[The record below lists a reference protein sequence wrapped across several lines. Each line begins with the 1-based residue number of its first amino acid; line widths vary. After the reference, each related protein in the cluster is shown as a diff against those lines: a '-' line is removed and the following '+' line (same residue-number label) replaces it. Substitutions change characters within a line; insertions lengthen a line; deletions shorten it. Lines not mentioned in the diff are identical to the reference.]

1 MLPLCTFR
9 CRAVVIM
16 SDPEA
21 GGLEGGENPEP
32 EEDANLSIRSNNAG
46 PEDVSTYTH
55 SAVPEDDVS
64 THSHSAVPEEDVSTY
79 THSAVP
85 EEDVSTHSHSA
96 DPEDVSTHSPCAGAG
111 HVESLQP
118 PLGHGLA
125 SGKNCCTH
133 TEAGD
138 SVINQSQQTGTEVLG
153 VKEEICGDLS
163 QPEQIGTGV
172 LSMDEEICGDLSQP
186 EQIGTGVLS
195 MDEENCGDLSQ
206 LEQGGA
212 GALCVKEDICGDLG
226 LPEDAR
232 GACGQAT
239 LSCWS
244 DDLAAPS
251 LQRTDNTEGC
261 EMRHEPVS
269 LVLTGGSAT
278 DNSDH
283 EPLSHSFSESRA
295 SDNCDHKPESHD
307 FTGGR
312 AKDNPDQEEPPLK
325 DELFTIGVCLDV
337 VQGNGAV
344 DGGQNGVDVGNNCAV
359 LDHTTNS
366 AEIGSVE
373 AFEHT
378 TNSADTSSVQGL
390 DHTTNGADTSS
401 VSSSTSPQVL
411 VCAAGGRAEI
421 NSCENESDQSA
432 SYLQRFH
439 CSSALTSEIAEKEE
453 DQSPECDREQ
463 SLYSSSSHGSQAAP
477 FSKDG
482 ASLSPQAYPSQSHQI
497 AQPGGVASLSSSP
510 THYIKSCEAESVD
523 KQGKGSCD
531 ISSECDDTVA
541 MSRSTSAQPPPASRG
556 MLVASGGRSSLLK
569 PSLLNDDLED
579 EDLLTELDAELHL
592 PCSPSQQDTDLQGVP
607 VRLSLNGL
615 KEVDPQNSELCKQFE
630 EQLLQL
636 QETLLQR
643 EREIHR

>member
-1 MLPLCTFR
+1 M
-9 CRAVVIM
+9 VIM

-32 EEDANLSIRSNNAG
+32 EEDANLSTRSNNAG

-55 SAVPEDDVS
+55 SAVPEVS
-64 THSHSAVPEEDVSTY
+64 THSHSAG
-79 THSAVP
+79 
-85 EEDVSTHSHSA
+85 
-96 DPEDVSTHSPCAGAG
+96 PEDVSTHSPCAGAG

-125 SGKNCCTH
+125 SGKNCCTQA
-133 TEAGD
+133 EAGD
-138 SVINQSQQTGTEVLG
+138 SVFNRSQQTGTEVLG

-163 QPEQIGTGV
+163 QPEQIGT
-172 LSMDEEICGDLSQP
+172 S
-186 EQIGTGVLS
+186 VLS

-206 LEQGGA
+206 LEQAGG

-239 LSCWS
+239 LSRWS
-244 DDLAAPS
+244 DDLAVPS

-261 EMRHEPVS
+261 ETRHEPVS
-269 LVLTGGSAT
+269 LVLTGGSAA

-283 EPLSHSFSESRA
+283 EPVSHSFSESRA

-307 FTGGR
+307 FTGGS
-312 AKDNPDQEEPPLK
+312 AKGNPDQEEPPLK
-325 DELFTIGVCLDV
+325 DELFTTGVCLDV
-337 VQGNGAV
+337 VQGSGAV
-344 DGGQNGVDVGNNCAV
+344 DGGQSGIDVGSNCAV
-359 LDHTTNS
+359 LDHTTHR

-390 DHTTNGADTSS
+390 NHTTNSTDTSN

-432 SYLQRFH
+432 SHLQQFRR
-439 CSSALTSEIAEKEE
+439 SSALTSEIAEKEE
-453 DQSPECDREQ
+453 DQNPECDREQ
-463 SLYSSSSHGSQAAP
+463 SLYSSSSHSSQAAP

-482 ASLSPQAYPSQSHQI
+482 ASLSPQAYPSQSHQS
-497 AQPGGVASLSSSP
+497 AQPGGVVASLSSSS
-510 THYIKSCEAESVD
+510 THYIKSCETESVD
-523 KQGKGSCD
+523 KQGEGSCD

-556 MLVASGGRSSLLK
+556 MLVASGGRSPLLK
-569 PSLLNDDLED
+569 PSLLNDDSED

>member
-1 MLPLCTFR
+1 M
-9 CRAVVIM
+9 VIM

-32 EEDANLSIRSNNAG
+32 EEDANLSTRSNNAG
-46 PEDVSTYTH
+46 P
-55 SAVPEDDVS
+55 
-64 THSHSAVPEEDVSTY
+64 EDVSTY

-96 DPEDVSTHSPCAGAG
+96 VPEEDVSTHSHNAGPEDVSTHSPCAGAE

-125 SGKNCCTH
+125 SGKNCCTQA
-133 TEAGD
+133 EAGD

-195 MDEENCGDLSQ
+195 MDEENSDLSQ

-212 GALCVKEDICGDLG
+212 GALCVKEDICGDLS

-239 LSCWS
+239 LSHWS
-244 DDLAAPS
+244 DDLAVPS

-261 EMRHEPVS
+261 ETRHEPVS
-269 LVLTGGSAT
+269 LELTGGSAA
-278 DNSDH
+278 DSCDH
-283 EPLSHSFSESRA
+283 EPLSHNFSERRA

-312 AKDNPDQEEPPLK
+312 AKDNPDLK
-325 DELFTIGVCLDV
+325 DELFTTGVCLDV

-344 DGGQNGVDVGNNCAV
+344 DGGQNGVDVGSSCAV

-390 DHTTNGADTSS
+390 DHTTNSADTSS

-411 VCAAGGRAEI
+411 VWAAGGRAEI

-432 SYLQRFH
+432 SYMQRFQ

-463 SLYSSSSHGSQAAP
+463 SLYSSSLHSSQAVP

-482 ASLSPQAYPSQSHQI
+482 ASLSPQAYPSQSHQS
-497 AQPGGVASLSSSP
+497 AQPGGVVASLGSSS
-510 THYIKSCEAESVD
+510 THCIKSCEAESVD

-531 ISSECDDTVA
+531 ISSECDDAVA
-541 MSRSTSAQPPPASRG
+541 MLRSTSAQPPPASRG
-556 MLVASGGRSSLLK
+556 MLVASGGSSSLLK
-569 PSLLNDDLED
+569 PSLLNDDSED